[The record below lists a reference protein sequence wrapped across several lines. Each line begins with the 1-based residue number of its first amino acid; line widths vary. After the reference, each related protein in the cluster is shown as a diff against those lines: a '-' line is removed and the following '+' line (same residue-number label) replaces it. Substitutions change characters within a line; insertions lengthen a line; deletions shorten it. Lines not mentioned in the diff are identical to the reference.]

1 MTIKSV
7 NDPDFMHWQVRDLD
21 TGELVDN
28 VEWVDDDFNGA
39 RRSAAVVRVL
49 TNGGTLRSILWGNFR
64 LEDKRE
70 KDGLLEALEG
80 ARKIVAFFE
89 ALVEER
95 EAWRAGG

>member
-1 MTIKSV
+1 MTTKSIK
-7 NDPDFMHWQVRDLD
+7 DPDFMHWQVRDLD
-21 TGELVDN
+21 TGRLVEH
-28 VEWVDDDFNGA
+28 VVWADDDVGWA
-39 RRSAAVVRVL
+39 IVRERGETRRIA
-49 TNGGTLRSILWGNFR
+49 WGNFR

>member
-1 MTIKSV
+1 MTIKSIK
-7 NDPDFMHWQVRDLD
+7 DPDFMHWQVRDLD
-21 TGELVDN
+21 TGKLVEH
-28 VEWVDDDFNGA
+28 VVWADDDVGWVIVRERGDRIVT
-39 RRSAAVVRVL
+39 RRLV
-49 TNGGTLRSILWGNFR
+49 WGNFR

-70 KDGLLEALEG
+70 KDSLLEALDG

>member
-1 MTIKSV
+1 MTIKSIK
-7 NDPDFMHWQVRDLD
+7 DPDFMHWQVRDLD

-39 RRSAAVVRVL
+39 GRAAAVVRVL

-70 KDGLLEALEG
+70 KDSLLEALEG